1 MITKTKPRRE
11 RPMNVTKYI
20 GMDVHRAMTV
30 SAVLSATG
38 KVVAE
43 AIIETKGSV
52 ILDFIQSQRG
62 TLWVTFEE
70 GTQAAWLYDLIQPHV
85 AKVVVCDPRKISTQ
99 GNKADRPDAKRLAEL
114 LRTNALT
121 AVYHGERSTRALKE
135 LARSYSAIVGD
146 STRIKNRLKAVFRAR
161 GIDNSG
167 GGIYTTEER
176 ECWTSKLEAGAVRL
190 RVQRLWRELDTLD
203 VLRAE
208 AEKDMVVEA
217 RKHPSTRILQ
227 TVPGIGP
234 VRAALILAF
243 ALTPHRFRSKR
254 QFWGYS
260 GLAVVTRIT
269 AEYELVKGRIRRTK
283 RRPALRGLNPNCNRV
298 LKDVFKGAAGTAA
311 NGPWRAYFESKV
323 ASGNKPEL
331 VLLTIARKIAAITL
345 ALWKK
350 GERYDETKLT
360 MHAV

>member
-1 MITKTKPRRE
+1 
-11 RPMNVTKYI
+11 MNVNKYI
-20 GMDVHRAMTV
+20 GMDVHRATTV

-38 KVVAE
+38 KVLAE

-70 GTQAAWLYDLIQPHV
+70 GTQAAWLYDLIQPYV

-146 STRIKNRLKAVFRAR
+146 STRTKNRLKAVFRAR
-161 GIDNSG
+161 GIDSSG
-167 GGIYTTEER
+167 GGVYTTEER
-176 ECWTSKLEAGAVRL
+176 ESWTSKLEGGAVRL
-190 RVQRLWRELDTLD
+190 RVARLWRELDTLEA
-203 VLRAE
+203 LRAE

-269 AEYELVKGRIRRTK
+269 AQYEMVKG
-283 RRPALRGLNPNCNRV
+283 PAVRGLNPDCNHV
-298 LKDVFKGAAGTAA
+298 LKDVFKGAAATAA
-311 NGPWRAYFESKV
+311 SGPWRPYFESKV
-323 ASGNKPEL
+323 ASGDKPEL

-345 ALWKK
+345 AIWKK